1 MSEII
6 GEIKDLLQQQKTNDV
21 NTISKIGFVGTSRVS
36 CEIIKT
42 ASKSGFE
49 VLAYNKTEGESNK
62 ILGTITEMLDQ
73 EISCWGMT
81 ESEKRLILSR
91 ISVTNHMYDLADS
104 DIVIESISNYRKGT
118 TLENRR
124 NVLKDI
130 ENVVKNNTV
139 LVSNSSTIMVS
150 ELASV
155 LTNPS
160 RLIGI
165 HFISPISTAN
175 IVELVRSQYTD
186 DKSYKYALKF
196 IKMLQ
201 KEAIEIAESPG
212 NVSSRMNCI
221 IINQACEILMEGVA
235 TIENID
241 EIMKVSMGSQYGPF
255 ELADKIGLNKLQR
268 QMDNLYDEFG
278 VQIFKCSS
286 IIRRLVRS
294 GKMGKESGQGFYK
307 YDSNGKIIGTSVTFS
322 EIM

>member
-21 NTISKIGFVGTSRVS
+21 DTISKIGFIGTSRIS

-62 ILGTITEMLDQ
+62 ILSTITEMLDD
-73 EISCWGMT
+73 EIKGWGMT

-91 ISVTNHMYDLADS
+91 ISVTNHMYDLSES
-104 DIVIESISNYRKGT
+104 DIVIESIDNYRKGT

-130 ENVVKNNTV
+130 ENVVRNNTV
-139 LVSNSSTIMVS
+139 LISNSSTIMVS

-186 DKSYKYALKF
+186 DKCYEYALRF
-196 IKMLQ
+196 LKMLG
-201 KEAIEIAESPG
+201 KEAIEIAECPG

-221 IINQACEILMEGVA
+221 IINNACEILMEGLA

-268 QMDNLYDEFG
+268 QMDNLYEEFG

-294 GKMGKESGQGFYK
+294 GKLGKESGQGFYK
-307 YDSNGKIIGTSVTFS
+307 YDSTGKIIGTSVTFS
-322 EIM
+322 EIA

>member
-21 NTISKIGFVGTSRVS
+21 DTISKIGFIGTSRVS

-62 ILGTITEMLDQ
+62 ILSTITEMLDD
-73 EISCWGMT
+73 EIKGWGMT

-91 ISVTNHMYDLADS
+91 ISVTNHMYDLSDS
-104 DIVIESISNYRKGT
+104 DIVIESIDNYRKGT

-130 ENVVKNNTV
+130 ENVVRNNTV
-139 LVSNSSTIMVS
+139 LISNSSTIMVS

-155 LTNPS
+155 LANPS

-186 DKSYKYALKF
+186 DKCYEYALRF
-196 IKMLQ
+196 LKMLG
-201 KEAIEIAESPG
+201 KEAIEIAECPG

-221 IINQACEILMEGVA
+221 IINNACEILMEGLA

-268 QMDNLYDEFG
+268 QMDNLYEEFG

-294 GKMGKESGQGFYK
+294 GKLGKESGQGFYK
-307 YDSNGKIIGTSVTFS
+307 YDSTGKIIGTSVTFS
-322 EIM
+322 EIA